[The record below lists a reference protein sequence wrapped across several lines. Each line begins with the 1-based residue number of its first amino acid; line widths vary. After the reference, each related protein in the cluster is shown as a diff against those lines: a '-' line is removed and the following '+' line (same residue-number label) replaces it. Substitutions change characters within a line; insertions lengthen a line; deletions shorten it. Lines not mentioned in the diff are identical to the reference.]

1 MRDLFTEEK
10 VILGILSERWVLNL
24 YDLYQ
29 TEELSAAQ
37 IAQFVRL
44 YEENGYI
51 KKFGLWI
58 IKTIKGYIKIKEM
71 APDMYRMSDNS
82 WKQVPQGV
90 FKEQVEVNKPIRNLS
105 FKDIK

>member
-10 VILGILSERWVLNL
+10 VILGILSEKWVLNL

-29 TEELSAAQ
+29 SEELSAAQ

-44 YEENGYI
+44 YEKNGYI

-58 IKTIKGYIKIKEM
+58 VKTIRGYIKIKEM
-71 APDMYRMSDNS
+71 APNIYRMSDNS
-82 WKQVPQGV
+82 WKQAPQGV
-90 FKEQVEVNKPIRNLS
+90 FKEQADINKPITNLS

>member
-1 MRDLFTEEK
+1 MRDLYTEEK
-10 VILGILSERWVLNL
+10 VILGILSKRWVLNL

-29 TEELSAAQ
+29 SEELSAAQ

-44 YEENGYI
+44 YEKNGYI

-58 IKTIKGYIKIKEM
+58 VKTLKGYMKIKEI
-71 APDMYRMSDNS
+71 APNMYRMSDIS
-82 WKQVPQGV
+82 WKQAPKDV
-90 FKEQVEVNKPIRNLS
+90 FKEQIEINKPVSMLS